1 MMFKKSR
8 CLALVMALIL
18 IIVSCA
24 TFAANKP
31 VKLIYGSAFEGDGCY
46 GKSDAYFKELV
57 EKNTKGQ
64 VLVELYPL
72 CQLGSVAEMYQALKS
87 GAQQMTTSSLADF
100 VPFWSELGTF
110 DLPYLYRDQE
120 HLEKVASRFN
130 SLIDQK
136 ATAEKISM
144 RIIGMRIRPPRQLTA
159 RVPVNKLEDL
169 KGLKIRVPQSP
180 VSVALWK
187 ALGSIPTVLPGG
199 EVYTALATGTV
210 DAQENPF
217 ESIYMSKF
225 YEQVKYCALTAHKL
239 ELVSVVVNNKWWK
252 SLKAGQRKIIQ
263 DALDKSNILASKL
276 AFENNEKYYQL
287 LVKAGMKFTKPDL
300 APFREKAKT
309 IWGQFGDAKL
319 IKKIQA
325 VK

>member
-1 MMFKKSR
+1 MMFKKIR
-8 CLALVMALIL
+8 CLALIMALIL
-18 IIVSCA
+18 IIVSCN

-31 VKLIYGSAFEGDGCY
+31 VKVIYGSVFEGDGCY
-46 GKSDAYFKELV
+46 GKGDAYFKELV
-57 EKNTKGQ
+57 EKNSKGQ
-64 VLVELYPL
+64 ISIELYPL
-72 CQLGSVAEMYQALKS
+72 AQLGSAAEMYQAVKS
-87 GAQQMTTSSLADF
+87 GAQQMVTSAISEF

-120 HLEKVASRFN
+120 HLEKVASRFG
-130 SLIDQK
+130 SLIEQK
-136 ATAEKISM
+136 AKAEKIGM
-144 RIIGMRIRPPRQLTA
+144 RIMGMRIRPARQLTA
-159 RVPVNKLEDL
+159 RFPVNKLEDV

-187 ALGSIPTVLPGG
+187 ALGTIPTVLPGA
-199 EVYTALATGTV
+199 EVYTALATGTI

-225 YEQVKYCALTAHKL
+225 YEQVKYCALTAHKM
-239 ELVSVVVNNKWWK
+239 ELVVVVVNNKWWK
-252 SLKAGQRKIIQ
+252 SLKTAQRKIIQ
-263 DALDKSNILASKL
+263 DALDKSNVLANKL
-276 AFENNEKYYQL
+276 ALENDEKYYQL
-287 LVKAGMKFTKPDL
+287 LIKAGMKFTKPDL